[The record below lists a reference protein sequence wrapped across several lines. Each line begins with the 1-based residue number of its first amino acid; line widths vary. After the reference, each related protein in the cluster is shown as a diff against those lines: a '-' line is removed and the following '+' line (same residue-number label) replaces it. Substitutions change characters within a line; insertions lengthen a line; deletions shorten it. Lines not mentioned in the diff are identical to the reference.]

1 MFIYKISEFANIVG
15 CSVKTL
21 RYYDEIGLLIPDTTD
36 EFTGYR
42 YYSDNNIKDYQ
53 LIDLLKSV
61 DFTLAEIIEHKNNIS
76 DTILKSK
83 MIEIQERTQLLN
95 YKYKKI
101 ALLRKKIQIG
111 KVESENNQYS
121 DDKKILVLRRKYEK
135 RNVRKIA

>member
-1 MFIYKISEFANIVG
+1 LFIYKISEFANIVG